1 MPVDTLPISTFDRV
15 MSVNVRA
22 AFIITQHAVRQMK
35 SQSPQ
40 GGRIINNGSISAHT
54 PRSDSTPYTM
64 SKHAISG
71 LTKCTQ
77 LDGREFNIACSQVD
91 VGNASTALGGKGDLK
106 VRRRR
111 PHIGRAIEL

>member
-1 MPVDTLPISTFDRV
+1 
-15 MSVNVRA
+15 
-22 AFIITQHAVRQMK
+22 
-35 SQSPQ
+35 
-40 GGRIINNGSISAHT
+40 
-54 PRSDSTPYTM
+54 M

-106 VRRRR
+106 VR
-111 PHIGRAIEL
+111 PGGHDGEVELTAF